1 MYHSKIIC
9 DIRNVFDISPWFL
22 AQSSPSL
29 WNFLSDNSVFF
40 KLWEIPFERTG
51 VYANEVT
58 EMESLSSIKMRL
70 VTWKT
75 KRLRD
80 WKGVGL
86 EIQLYKIQLLNRDLM
101 NFHIAN
107 ISKCWEGDTAQFHE
121 WQNLLCWGHFWT
133 SPSVHLHLIIIFI
146 IIYFIHIVA
155 CEISYIMLHFI
166 SLYGNINVFQSFV
179 SSLTNCYG

>member
-1 MYHSKIIC
+1 MYLISLPGSWHRAPQAFEISWVIIA
-9 DIRNVFDISPWFL
+9 S
-22 AQSSPSL
+22 
-29 WNFLSDNSVFF
+29 FLSYEKSLLSTQEFM
-40 KLWEIPFERTG
+40 LMRWLRL
-51 VYANEVT
+51 
-58 EMESLSSIKMRL
+58 ESLSSIKMRL

-86 EIQLYKIQLLNRDLM
+86 EIQLYKIQLLNINLM

-107 ISKCWEGDTAQFHE
+107 ISKCWEGDTTQFHE
-121 WQNLLCWGHFWT
+121 WQNLLCWGPFWT